1 MSGTTGPTAISA
13 TIRAKQ
19 GKGASRQARLAGSV
33 PAVIYGMKKDP
44 LAVTVDPRE
53 LAKAVTGPLRRN
65 AVLTLNLKD
74 AAGKAQG
81 ARHVLVRELQIHPVR
96 RTPSH
101 VDFLELDPKVPALMK
116 VPLEVTGKSKAVA
129 DGAKLQLVV
138 RTINVSVV
146 PTEVPEKLL
155 LDVTGQ
161 GFGVMRAKSLTMP
174 KGVTLLDSIEMPIVS
189 VRMPRG
195 DKEEEAAAAA
205 AAAAPAEGA
214 APAAGAADA
223 KAGAAAA
230 PAAGKDAP
238 KSDDKGKKK

>member
-1 MSGTTGPTAISA
+1 MSGTAGPVTIPA
-13 TIRAKQ
+13 TVRAKQ
-19 GKGASRQARLAGSV
+19 GKGASRQARLSGVV
-33 PAVIYGMKKDP
+33 PAVIYGMKKPP
-44 LAVTVDPRE
+44 LTITVDPRE

-65 AVLTLNLKD
+65 AVLTLDLKD
-74 AAGKAQG
+74 GAGKPQG

-101 VDFLELDPKVPALMK
+101 VDFLEIDPKVPAHMK
-116 VPLEVTGKSKAVA
+116 VPLEVTGKSTAVA

-138 RTINVSVV
+138 RTLNCLVV
-146 PTEVPEKLL
+146 PTEVPEKLV

-161 GFGVMRAKSLTMP
+161 GFGVVHAKALTIP
-174 KGVTLLDSIEMPIVS
+174 KGVTLLDPPETPIVS

-214 APAAGAADA
+214 APAAGAPADA

-238 KSDDKGKKK
+238 KSDDKKKK